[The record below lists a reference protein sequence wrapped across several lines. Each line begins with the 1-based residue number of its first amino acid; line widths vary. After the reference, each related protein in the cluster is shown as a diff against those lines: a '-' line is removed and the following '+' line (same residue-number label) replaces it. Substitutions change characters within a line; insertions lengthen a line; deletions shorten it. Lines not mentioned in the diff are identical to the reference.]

1 MGGFEHCSVV
11 FGILVCLKVL
21 VAVAHIWELFFVEI
35 DTHLGA

>member
-1 MGGFEHCSVV
+1 
-11 FGILVCLKVL
+11 VCLKVL